1 MTDNIDILQ
10 TGRTGPYVL
19 FLHGIGGNHGNF
31 QTLMSGMEGVRAI
44 ALNLPGYGDS
54 LPLEGGLSFPALA
67 TWLSRFIETLGEPVH
82 LVGHSIGGMV
92 ALEHTASFPEQVA
105 SLSMLGATA
114 AFGGRDDSFKEAF
127 LKLRLAPLDAGQTMA
142 EIARSAVPT
151 TVGANASQAV
161 KQAAIHSMSS
171 ISEQVWRDILN
182 CLVTFN
188 RREDIA
194 SIPQR
199 VCVISGSE
207 DTNAPA
213 KTLAKMAEKFQ
224 QAEYH
229 CLEGVGHLLPLE
241 APREIS
247 QILDKFIAR

>member
-1 MTDNIDILQ
+1 
-10 TGRTGPYVL
+10 
-19 FLHGIGGNHGNF
+19 
-31 QTLMSGMEGVRAI
+31 
-44 ALNLPGYGDS
+44 
-54 LPLEGGLSFPALA
+54 
-67 TWLSRFIETLGEPVH
+67 
-82 LVGHSIGGMV
+82 
-92 ALEHTASFPEQVA
+92 
-105 SLSMLGATA
+105 
-114 AFGGRDDSFKEAF
+114 
-127 LKLRLAPLDAGQTMA
+127 
-142 EIARSAVPT
+142 
-151 TVGANASQAV
+151 
-161 KQAAIHSMSS
+161 MSS

-213 KTLAKMAEKFQ
+213 KTLEKMAEKFQ